1 MERLAVAGVTLGIE
15 EVRDLVTGVI
25 SALAGRSMNSWME
38 LIAPGA
44 DEALRRQL
52 EALRHEIAAAADPG
66 FVIGPVPRQRLDDLR
81 AEMATE
87 CLDGLLVPRG
97 DAYQSEYVPAR
108 ADRMRWLTGFT
119 GSAGLVVVLAKRA
132 AIFVDGRY
140 ALQVRAQMDGDAFEP
155 KDLPAE
161 SPAAWIA
168 ANLGDGGKLAYDPWL
183 HTEDQF
189 ESYSRAA
196 AKAGGTMVQIT
207 ENLIDRVWEGQPAEP
222 IAPIVP
228 HDIAYAGRSAA
239 DKCQEI
245 AGAMAADGI
254 DTAVVTAPDSIAWL
268 LNVRGGDVPKTPL
281 PMSRL
286 IIHRNLEIELFV
298 DARKPTAATIRHLGD
313 GVTLRRS
320 EDFGDALEALGG
332 TGATV
337 QVDPGFGAPV
347 LERQLGVPFA
357 VIDRLQRGGA
367 TVVRALDPCAL
378 PKAFK
383 NEVEI
388 QGARNAHRRD
398 GVAMVRFL
406 VWMAREASSGGLTE
420 LEAAARLDALR
431 LDGDLITELSISTIS
446 GTGPNSA
453 LPHYRPTE
461 ESNRRIE
468 AGQFYLCDSGA
479 QYLDGTTDI
488 TRTIA
493 IGTPTPE
500 MKDRYTRVL
509 KAHIALATAR
519 FPDGISGLH
528 LDGLTRRPLWDV
540 GLDFNHGT
548 GHGVGSHLNVHEGPH
563 YISKAPNTTP
573 FGPGVIISNE
583 PGYYKAGAFGVRIE
597 NLVVVV
603 PCIELGDT
611 TPPFLTFET
620 LTVVPIDMTPIEP
633 SLMTP
638 GETAWLDGYHRW
650 VRDTLGPLVDGETAQ
665 WLEETTRPLG
675 G

>member
-1 MERLAVAGVTLGIE
+1 
-15 EVRDLVTGVI
+15 
-25 SALAGRSMNSWME
+25 
-38 LIAPGA
+38 
-44 DEALRRQL
+44 
-52 EALRHEIAAAADPG
+52 
-66 FVIGPVPRQRLDDLR
+66 
-81 AEMATE
+81 
-87 CLDGLLVPRG
+87 
-97 DAYQSEYVPAR
+97 
-108 ADRMRWLTGFT
+108 
-119 GSAGLVVVLAKRA
+119 
-132 AIFVDGRY
+132 
-140 ALQVRAQMDGDAFEP
+140 
-155 KDLPAE
+155 
-161 SPAAWIA
+161 
-168 ANLGDGGKLAYDPWL
+168 
-183 HTEDQF
+183 
-189 ESYSRAA
+189 
-196 AKAGGTMVQIT
+196 
-207 ENLIDRVWEGQPAEP
+207 
-222 IAPIVP
+222 
-228 HDIAYAGRSAA
+228 
-239 DKCQEI
+239 
-245 AGAMAADGI
+245 MAADGI

-509 KAHIALATAR
+509 KAHIAIATAR